1 MKLYLALN
9 KYLSSDSLLAGN
21 SRRSLGFISVNAK
34 SKRKSELTSP
44 SSTCTQA
51 NACAYAQT
59 PGLAFRNRRTSHES
73 CAGKLSR
80 LAVPG
85 QTYFCMDVPHSTF
98 KDFITPSQVQKEY
111 YTFDICDTWCH
122 LLQQVHFKLRLQ
134 TQPSPLG
141 FNVLIHSIKKCI
153 KVLCV

>member
-59 PGLAFRNRRTSHES
+59 PGLAFCNRRTSHES

-98 KDFITPSQVQKEY
+98 KDFITPSQVQKNITHLIFVIHGVTCY
-111 YTFDICDTWCH
+111 SKCISSCDYRRNH
-122 LLQQVHFKLRLQ
+122 LL
-134 TQPSPLG
+134 
-141 FNVLIHSIKKCI
+141 
-153 KVLCV
+153 